1 MNLLKRLW
9 HWYRDRRVERHILK
23 GHDVGEQ
30 HRSQGTPPVTPREK
44 MVRFAGR
51 RVWPPSI

>member
-1 MNLLKRLW
+1 MNPLKRLW

-30 HRSQGTPPVTPREK
+30 HRSQGTPPETPREK
-44 MVRFAGR
+44 TVRFAGR
-51 RVWPPSI
+51 RVWPPTI